1 MTKKILAQQQQ
12 QPTNHN
18 KIMNYTP
25 LIRQMKPETNV
36 KFIKHRTFIIYFD
49 FD

>member
-1 MTKKILAQQQQ
+1 MTKKKSLHNNNNN

-25 LIRQMKPETNV
+25 HSANETRN
-36 KFIKHRTFIIYFD
+36 KYENY
-49 FD
+49 

>member
-12 QPTNHN
+12 QLTNHN

-25 LIRQMKPETNV
+25 HSANETRNKYENYKPSN
-36 KFIKHRTFIIYFD
+36 FYHLFRF
-49 FD
+49 